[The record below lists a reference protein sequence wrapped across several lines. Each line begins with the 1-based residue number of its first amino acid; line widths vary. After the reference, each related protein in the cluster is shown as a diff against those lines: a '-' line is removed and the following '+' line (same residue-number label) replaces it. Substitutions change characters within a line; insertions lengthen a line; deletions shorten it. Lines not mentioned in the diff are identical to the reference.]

1 MSFNQSPF
9 HRNWRSQYHRM
20 RRWHLMLEKLHSN
33 ETDAKL
39 PIDYLDVVYA
49 FFQSCYHLKDW
60 VLTDKIKTSS
70 EIKKFID
77 DNDCMKICA
86 DICNGTKH
94 FNLKNSQSKS
104 SIAIEP
110 IFQSIEQNKIKKMK
124 YIFCIDGIDYDPL
137 SLASVYNEMG

>member
-1 MSFNQSPF
+1 
-9 HRNWRSQYHRM
+9 
-20 RRWHLMLEKLHSN
+20 MLEKLHSN

-77 DNDCMKICA
+77 DNDCIKICA

-124 YIFCIDGIDYDPL
+124 YIFVLTELIMTL
-137 SLASVYNEMG
+137 LV